1 MTLSANALN
10 DYFFVFVYIPYL
22 VLKSFVKRI
31 FALIF
36 SWCLL
41 FLDLIFQIFYRLV

>member
-1 MTLSANALN
+1 MISKVLHPRLLP
-10 DYFFVFVYIPYL
+10 FCVCVYTIL
-22 VLKSFVKRI
+22 ALKSLIKRI
-31 FALIF
+31 FVLIF